1 MSGRRPPASYWRSP
15 ARQPSTNR
23 RPRGPASRPL
33 HYREF
38 TGGVP
43 TLVDGSQAG
52 QDSNLQHTVPKT
64 IVLPIAPPAYMP
76 VCASTH
82 SLDAIRRPGCDG
94 HRPPLRPPAN
104 ACCATTGW
112 MPWGPVS
119 WVRCPSCPSRPT
131 GGVPCVPSAGLEP
144 AAFRSGGGR
153 PIHWATKA
161 IGHLPPPNPGVG
173 MMVRCSIPL
182 HMHMASQP
190 MTGLLLSCSPRDS
203 NPQPA
208 RFELAASTSWAR
220 GTNTGH
226 PSGTPHYA
234 SQERSNDSASR
245 ISMSYSSSICRR
257 YRSCN

>member
-1 MSGRRPPASYWRSP
+1 MVRRRGRIRTCNIRFQRPSCCHLHHPPICRFARPPTRWTPSAGP
-15 ARQPSTNR
+15 DVTGTARHCDHPQTLAVPRQGGCRGDPPHGSGAR
-23 RPRGPASRPL
+23 R
-33 HYREF
+33 
-38 TGGVP
+38 VP
-43 TLVDGSQAG
+43 HARRV
-52 QDSNLQHTVPKT
+52 
-64 IVLPIAPPAYMP
+64 AY
-76 VCASTH
+76 
-82 SLDAIRRPGCDG
+82 LF
-94 HRPPLRPPAN
+94 
-104 ACCATTGW
+104 
-112 MPWGPVS
+112 
-119 WVRCPSCPSRPT
+119 
-131 GGVPCVPSAGLEP
+131 VPSAGFEP

-220 GTNTGH
+220 GTSTGQ

>member
-1 MSGRRPPASYWRSP
+1 MRDAFTIANGVAEVGVS
-15 ARQPSTNR
+15 ST
-23 RPRGPASRPL
+23 
-33 HYREF
+33 
-38 TGGVP
+38 VP
-43 TLVDGSQAG
+43 TRSGLRARPAPRPVQAQAG

-64 IVLPIAPPAYMP
+64 VVLPIAPPAYMP

-94 HRPPLRPPAN
+94 HRPPSRPPAN

-112 MPWGPVS
+112 MPWGPAT
-119 WVRCPSCPSRPT
+119 WVRCPSCPLTSDGWRTLRAFGGTRTRGLPLRRRTPYPLGHEGNRPPT
-131 GGVPCVPSAGLEP
+131 PPDTEP
-144 AAFRSGGGR
+144 ASCQENQ
-153 PIHWATKA
+153 PSTI
-161 IGHLPPPNPGVG
+161 V
-173 MMVRCSIPL
+173 
-182 HMHMASQP
+182 ASQP
-190 MTGLLLSCSPRDS
+190 MTGPLLSCSPRDS

-208 RFELAASTSWAR
+208 RFERAASTSWAR
-220 GTNTGH
+220 GTNTGQ

>member
-1 MSGRRPPASYWRSP
+1 MGRPDSNQHPLALCHLSYAPDGRRSTCPPMSGRRPPASYWRSP

-153 PIHWATKA
+153 PIHWATKTSVQRRTN
-161 IGHLPPPNPGVG
+161 G
-173 MMVRCSIPL
+173 C
-182 HMHMASQP
+182 
-190 MTGLLLSCSPRDS
+190 
-203 NPQPA
+203 A
-208 RFELAASTSWAR
+208 RA
-220 GTNTGH
+220 
-226 PSGTPHYA
+226 
-234 SQERSNDSASR
+234 
-245 ISMSYSSSICRR
+245 
-257 YRSCN
+257 

>member
-1 MSGRRPPASYWRSP
+1 MINPSANARPQAPASYWRSTGRKTIHGS
-15 ARQPSTNR
+15 AAAWT
-23 RPRGPASRPL
+23 GPATPPRQ
-33 HYREF
+33 RVRG
-38 TGGVP
+38 TVP
-43 TLVDGSQAG
+43 TSVNGSQAG

-64 IVLPIAPPAYMP
+64 VVLPIAPPAYMP

-153 PIHWATKA
+153 PIHWATKTSVQRRTN
-161 IGHLPPPNPGVG
+161 G
-173 MMVRCSIPL
+173 C
-182 HMHMASQP
+182 
-190 MTGLLLSCSPRDS
+190 
-203 NPQPA
+203 A
-208 RFELAASTSWAR
+208 RA
-220 GTNTGH
+220 
-226 PSGTPHYA
+226 
-234 SQERSNDSASR
+234 
-245 ISMSYSSSICRR
+245 
-257 YRSCN
+257 